1 MISTKLTFLE
11 QPSANGNE
19 LVRSSFEISV
29 ENSEVRNPTHF
40 VLLLDTSGSM
50 EQSNKLQ
57 NVKKCVELLL
67 TILTAEDR
75 ISIITFEDE
84 SEIIL
89 KRVPADTNHKGM
101 IEAKVQSIQSEG
113 STNLSASLANLKEVV
128 KGETMKTG
136 VILLTDGHANR
147 GIYDTPSLLQMFKKL
162 REENPL
168 LSIACLAYGTDH
180 NADLLKNISLEA
192 SGSYSIVSNLED
204 AATVIGD
211 VFGSLISCC
220 AQNVKVEL
228 PKGSTIE
235 GPFTLLDSNYSETL
249 SIGDIYTGSNIL
261 YVVNLPARAIRERRP
276 LLTLTGSKM
285 PELELI
291 TIDCDTGTTD
301 LERNKDVELTILRY
315 RCANLLKQLADWE
328 RLTSVERA
336 NLQESVRYF
345 EDKFEDPF
353 FAGHSIA
360 EMLKAEAKTMKN
372 SIKMLLERRV
382 RASALRTH
390 IIQHESVLTSGRGYT
405 QVVEES
411 EDPMVHEIRSAA
423 PVDLATPYRN
433 RTQRTVAAAM
443 RTMSTR

>member
-50 EQSNKLQ
+50 EENNKLG
-57 NVKKCVELLL
+57 NVKKCVKLLL
-67 TILTAEDR
+67 TILNAKDM
-75 ISIITFEDE
+75 ISVITFEDE

-89 KRVPADTNHKGM
+89 KRVPADENHKGL
-101 IEAKVQSIQSEG
+101 IEAKVNAIQPEG
-113 STNLSASLANLKEVV
+113 STNLSASLANLKEVI
-128 KGETMKTG
+128 KDESMKTG

-147 GIYDTPSLLQMFKKL
+147 GIHDTPSLLQMFKKL
-162 REENPL
+162 REDNPI

-180 NADLLKNISLEA
+180 NADLLKNISLES

-235 GPFTLLDSNYSETL
+235 GPFTLKDSSYSETL
-249 SIGDIYTGSNIL
+249 SIGDIYSGSNTL
-261 YVVNLPARAIRERRP
+261 YIVNLPAAAIRERKP
-276 LLTLTGSKM
+276 LLTLIGTSM
-285 PELELI
+285 PSLDQLI
-291 TIDCDTGTTD
+291 IHCDTGVTN
-301 LERNKDVELTILRY
+301 LERNKDVELTLLRY
-315 RCANLLKQLADWE
+315 RCASLLKQLADWE
-328 RLTSVERA
+328 RLTSIERA
-336 NLQESVRYF
+336 NLQESVRF
-345 EDKFEDPF
+345 FDDKLEESF
-353 FAGHSIA
+353 FAGHSLT
-360 EMLKAEAKTMKN
+360 EMLKAEVKTMKN

-382 RASALRTH
+382 HAGALRTH
-390 IIQHESVLTSGRGYT
+390 ILQHESVLTSGRGYT

-411 EDPMVHEIRSAA
+411 EDPSTYEIRSAA
-423 PVDLATPYRN
+423 PVDMATPYRN

-443 RTMSTR
+443 RTMSTH

>member
-11 QPSANGNE
+11 QPSANENE

-50 EQSNKLQ
+50 EENNKLG
-57 NVKKCVELLL
+57 NVKKCVKLLL
-67 TILTAEDR
+67 TILNAEDK
-75 ISIITFEDE
+75 ISVITFEDE

-89 KRVPADTNHKGM
+89 KRVPADENHKGL
-101 IEAKVQSIQSEG
+101 IEAKVNAIQPEG
-113 STNLSASLANLKEVV
+113 STNLSASLANLKEVI
-128 KGETMKTG
+128 KDESMKTG

-147 GIYDTPSLLQMFKKL
+147 GIHDTPSLLQMFKKL
-162 REENPL
+162 REDNPL

-180 NADLLKNISLEA
+180 NADLLKNISLES

-235 GPFTLLDSNYSETL
+235 GPFTLKDSSYSETL
-249 SIGDIYTGSNIL
+249 SIGDIYSGSNTL
-261 YVVNLPARAIRERRP
+261 YIVNLPAAAIRERKP
-276 LLTLTGSKM
+276 LLTLVGTSM
-285 PELELI
+285 PSLDQL
-291 TIDCDTGTTD
+291 TIHCDTGVTN
-301 LERNKDVELTILRY
+301 LERNKDVELTLLRY
-315 RCANLLKQLADWE
+315 RCASLLKQLADWE
-328 RLTSVERA
+328 RLTSIERA
-336 NLQESVRYF
+336 NLQESVRF
-345 EDKFEDPF
+345 FDDKLEESF
-353 FAGHSIA
+353 FAGHSLT
-360 EMLKAEAKTMKN
+360 EMLKAEVKTMKN

-382 RASALRTH
+382 HAGALRTH
-390 IIQHESVLTSGRGYT
+390 ILQHESVLTSGRGYT

-411 EDPMVHEIRSAA
+411 EDPSTYEIRSAA
-423 PVDLATPYRN
+423 PVDLASPYRN
-433 RTQRTVAAAM
+433 RTQRRVAAAM
-443 RTMSTR
+443 RTMSTH

>member
-50 EQSNKLQ
+50 EENNKLG
-57 NVKKCVELLL
+57 NVKKCVKLLL
-67 TILTAEDR
+67 TILNAKDM
-75 ISIITFEDE
+75 ISVITFEDE

-89 KRVPADTNHKGM
+89 KRVPADENHKGL
-101 IEAKVQSIQSEG
+101 IEAKVNAIQPEG
-113 STNLSASLANLKEVV
+113 STNLSASLANLKEVI
-128 KGETMKTG
+128 KDESMKTG

-147 GIYDTPSLLQMFKKL
+147 GIHDTPSLLQMFKKL
-162 REENPL
+162 REDNPI

-180 NADLLKNISLEA
+180 NADLLKNISLES

-228 PKGSTIE
+228 PKDSTIE
-235 GPFTLLDSNYSETL
+235 GPFTLKDSSYSETL
-249 SIGDIYTGSNIL
+249 SIGDIYSGSNTL
-261 YVVNLPARAIRERRP
+261 YIVSLPAAAIRERKP
-276 LLTLTGSKM
+276 LLTLVGTSM
-285 PELELI
+285 PSLDQL
-291 TIDCDTGTTD
+291 TIHCDTGVTN
-301 LERNKDVELTILRY
+301 LERNKDVELTLLRY
-315 RCANLLKQLADWE
+315 RCASLLKQLADWE

-336 NLQESVRYF
+336 NLQESVRF
-345 EDKFEDPF
+345 FDDKLEESF
-353 FAGHSIA
+353 FAGHSLT
-360 EMLKAEAKTMKN
+360 EMLKAEVKTMKN

-382 RASALRTH
+382 HAGALRTH
-390 IIQHESVLTSGRGYT
+390 ILQHESVLTSGRGYT

-411 EDPMVHEIRSAA
+411 EDPSTYEIRSAA
-423 PVDLATPYRN
+423 PVDLASPYRN
-433 RTQRTVAAAM
+433 RTQRRVAAAM
-443 RTMSTR
+443 RTMSTH

>member
-11 QPSANGNE
+11 QPSSDGNE
-19 LVRSSFEISV
+19 LVRSSFEIAV

-50 EQSNKLQ
+50 EQSNKLE
-57 NVKKCVELLL
+57 NVKKCVQLLL
-67 TILTAEDR
+67 TILNADDK

-84 SEIIL
+84 SNIIL
-89 KRVPADTNHKGM
+89 KRVPADANHKGL
-101 IEAKVQSIQSEG
+101 IEAKVQSIQPEG

-128 KGETMKTG
+128 NGETMKTG

-162 REENPL
+162 REDNPL

-180 NADLLKNISLEA
+180 NADLLKNISIEA

-220 AQNVKVEL
+220 AQNVKLEL

-235 GPFTLLDSNYSETL
+235 GPFTLKDSSYSESLT
-249 SIGDIYTGSNIL
+249 IGDIYTGSNTL
-261 YVVNLPARAIRERRP
+261 YIVNLPARAIRERKP
-276 LLTLTGSKM
+276 LLTLLGTSM
-285 PELELI
+285 PSLDQLS
-291 TIDCDTGTTD
+291 IDCDNGVMN

-315 RCANLLKQLADWE
+315 RCASLLKQLADWE

-336 NLQESVRYF
+336 NLQESVRFF
-345 EDKFEDPF
+345 EDKLEEPF
-353 FAGHSIA
+353 FAGHSIT
-360 EMLKAEAKTMKN
+360 EMLKAEVKTMKN

-382 RASALRTH
+382 NASALRTH

-433 RTQRTVAAAM
+433 HTQRTVAAAM